1 MDSFNFIFV
10 QKAKYVELRNLSYLD
25 LDAVDISIS
34 RRFVEE
40 RVSDHGMESDTLTNS
55 ATKVVKHVVNSTIV
69 QHSWSKV
76 FEASVGAKNLLLK
89 GDLARL
95 AFEAGKWALISDM
108 EAPVFWER
116 IGEAREQHAELNFEA
131 SASTEGVINKRVV
144 MDEASCVVPFK
155 ATLFITTENDGVVP
169 LKTEGELTLFAFGN
183 IRAVMVDDG
192 IPRRSSL
199 FSLCLRNIRARM
211 VDDGMA

>member
-1 MDSFNFIFV
+1 

-144 MDEASCVVPFK
+144 MDEASCIVPFK

-169 LKTEGELTLFAFGN
+169 
-183 IRAVMVDDG
+183 
-192 IPRRSSL
+192 
-199 FSLCLRNIRARM
+199 
-211 VDDGMA
+211 

>member
-1 MDSFNFIFV
+1 MDSLNFIFV

-34 RRFVEE
+34 RRLVEE

-55 ATKVVKHVVNSTIV
+55 AIKVVKHVVNSTIV
-69 QHSWSKV
+69 QHSWGKV

-95 AFEAGKWALISDM
+95 AFEAGKWALSSDM
-108 EAPVFWER
+108 EAPVFWDR
-116 IGEAREQHAELNFEA
+116 MGEAREEHAELNFEV
-131 SASTEGVINKRVV
+131 SASTEGIMNKRVFIV

-155 ATLFITTENDGVVP
+155 ATLFITTEDDGVVP
-169 LKTEGELTLFAFGN
+169 LQTEGELTLVAFGN

-192 IPRRSSL
+192 
-199 FSLCLRNIRARM
+199 
-211 VDDGMA
+211 MA